1 MTKLL
6 IKLVLLFSIFSAQNL
21 YSSEISNIGFIDI
34 DYLIKNSEIGKKTL
48 KILENKNLENIK
60 ILKEKEKKLKD
71 KENEIKNK
79 KNIISSEEFNNEV
92 KKLQIKIKELR
103 NDKKLLAN
111 NFDEFKNKELNELLK
126 KYNVVIQDFMSKN
139 SIDIIIDKKNIYI
152 GKASSDLT
160 KLILDQINNLYN

>member
-1 MTKLL
+1 MKLL
-6 IKLVLLFSIFSAQNL
+6 IKLIFLFSILSAQNS

-34 DYLIKNSEIGKKTL
+34 DFLIKNSEIGKKTL
-48 KILENKNLENIK
+48 KILEDKNLENIK
-60 ILKEKEKKLKD
+60 ILKKKEKKLLD
-71 KENEIKNK
+71 EENELKNK
-79 KNIISSEEFNNEV
+79 KNIISSDEFNNEV
-92 KKLQIKIKELR
+92 KILQIKIKELR
-103 NDKKLLAN
+103 NEKKLLAN
-111 NFDEFKNKELNELLK
+111 NFNELKNKELNELLK

>member
-1 MTKLL
+1 MKLL
-6 IKLVLLFSIFSAQNL
+6 IKLIFLFSILSAQNS

-34 DYLIKNSEIGKKTL
+34 DFLIKNSEIGKKTL
-48 KILENKNLENIK
+48 KILEDKNLENIK
-60 ILKEKEKKLKD
+60 ILKKKEKKLLD
-71 KENEIKNK
+71 EENELKNK
-79 KNIISSEEFNNEV
+79 KNIISSDEFNNEV
-92 KKLQIKIKELR
+92 KILQIKIKELR
-103 NDKKLLAN
+103 NEKKLLAN
-111 NFDEFKNKELNELLK
+111 NFNELKNKEFNELLK